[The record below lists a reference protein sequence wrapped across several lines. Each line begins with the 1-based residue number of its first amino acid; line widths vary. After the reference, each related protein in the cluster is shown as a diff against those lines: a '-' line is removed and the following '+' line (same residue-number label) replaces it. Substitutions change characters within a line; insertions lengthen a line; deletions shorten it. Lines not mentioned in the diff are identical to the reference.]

1 MVTINKNILIN
12 SEGGISLNN
21 YKKNTNDLFAELFSI
36 IQSDKS
42 DLDIK
47 PQTKEFMN
55 QKKLANKTNSFNQF
69 NSNLDTTELEAAK
82 YLAETFYKEI
92 GVVDNENFGNVENFK
107 LKIKNS
113 INIQDTVEPEMKKIN
128 KNDFIGTV
136 ELEKNKIINEEIKPF
151 NFKVKLK
158 LDNNSK
164 KISDTQQKNISNHK
178 NSQKIPENIELID
191 RSDKNS
197 LDNNQLKNTNK
208 NLIERKSKK
217 KGKQILKEIKN
228 EELEIKHTLS
238 EEKTKSNLN
247 IFNDKV
253 SKKPN
258 ANLNLKE
265 KNLPKSDIKSHKSII
280 NNSNEQK
287 ILDFMETNWEQKFSQ
302 IIKESIK
309 NNSNKLE
316 IDVKPKNLGK
326 VKLEV
331 TVKNDVTNIDFI
343 TESLETANLINE
355 HLNRINDYLSNEKET
370 NYLSQGKNG
379 NENFSHQ
386 KNNNKN
392 SDDKQLI
399 NKKEVENTKNF
410 KNNSNHNI
418 DVNA

>member
-1 MVTINKNILIN
+1 
-12 SEGGISLNN
+12 
-21 YKKNTNDLFAELFSI
+21 
-36 IQSDKS
+36 
-42 DLDIK
+42 
-47 PQTKEFMN
+47 
-55 QKKLANKTNSFNQF
+55 
-69 NSNLDTTELEAAK
+69 
-82 YLAETFYKEI
+82 
-92 GVVDNENFGNVENFK
+92 
-107 LKIKNS
+107 
-113 INIQDTVEPEMKKIN
+113 
-128 KNDFIGTV
+128 
-136 ELEKNKIINEEIKPF
+136 
-151 NFKVKLK
+151 
-158 LDNNSK
+158 
-164 KISDTQQKNISNHK
+164 
-178 NSQKIPENIELID
+178 
-191 RSDKNS
+191 
-197 LDNNQLKNTNK
+197 
-208 NLIERKSKK
+208 
-217 KGKQILKEIKN
+217 
-228 EELEIKHTLS
+228 
-238 EEKTKSNLN
+238 
-247 IFNDKV
+247 
-253 SKKPN
+253 
-258 ANLNLKE
+258 
-265 KNLPKSDIKSHKSII
+265 
-280 NNSNEQK
+280 
-287 ILDFMETNWEQKFSQ
+287 METNWEQKFSQ